1 MLLMILDVFSKV
13 VIVDCV
19 ELVEGII
26 IVVIDVVVVVVVND
40 DDDDDDNVV
49 VVVAI
54 VIGFTTINI
63 NAYTIITVYIEYHSS
78 NHT

>member
-1 MLLMILDVFSKV
+1 MILDVFSKV

-40 DDDDDDNVV
+40 DDDDDDDNNVV
-49 VVVAI
+49 VVVVI